1 MFSRNRSVFARPT
14 ANFSVKR
21 LSNEGKA
28 VDHDA
33 GRHHACHV
41 FAMELIWKN
50 ANGVSAIF
58 VFNRVI
64 TLGLVFAYAAQ
75 FQHYSYGSC
84 KGASI
89 VNVVFSLLSYMM
101 WAVVSGLR
109 VYALTKRSWALS
121 VLTFVLGMAPWVPD
135 VYIGATLSFDVI
147 SLPVGNRDLCQ
158 ENTTLS
164 QGFQRKALIIC
175 RVSSI
180 ISDLIVLFVTIY
192 RISPRSFIYS
202 RKMFT
207 KRSFAQ
213 ILLRDGCIY
222 FVMLTTFNALEI
234 ILYLA
239 AAKDYINTF
248 IAPIAAV
255 SVSRFILNLRT
266 YAAAPSTSLD
276 SQDDSEGTTT
286 ARESASQTLTFA
298 FAAVTH
304 LDTMVFV
311 EDDATEHGTCVSYV
325 GSSVYN
331 PPAESIP
338 YGSFT
343 MALAR
348 ARLSPAGFTVP

>member
-1 MFSRNRSVFARPT
+1 MTPEDITPVMFSQYRVALCNFASAAMLLYDYILTIDR
-14 ANFSVKR
+14 
-21 LSNEGKA
+21 E
-28 VDHDA
+28 
-33 GRHHACHV
+33 
-41 FAMELIWKN
+41 MELIWKN
-50 ANGVSAIF
+50 ANGVSVIF

-89 VNVVFSLLSYMM
+89 VDVVFSLLSYMM

-192 RISPRSFIYS
+192 RISPRSFVYS

-213 ILLRDGCIY
+213 ILLRDGCVY

-239 AAKDYINTF
+239 AVWSIYLCTK
-248 IAPIAAV
+248 
-255 SVSRFILNLRT
+255 RRLR
-266 YAAAPSTSLD
+266 S
-276 SQDDSEGTTT
+276 
-286 ARESASQTLTFA
+286 
-298 FAAVTH
+298 H
-304 LDTMVFV
+304 
-311 EDDATEHGTCVSYV
+311 
-325 GSSVYN
+325 
-331 PPAESIP
+331 
-338 YGSFT
+338 
-343 MALAR
+343 
-348 ARLSPAGFTVP
+348 